1 MSKQKSNNK
10 MKFNIY
16 WIYLL
21 IGIFFIGVQFSNN
34 SSNGKKTNWQNVK
47 ENMIKN
53 NDIEKIVIINR
64 EKANVYVKQE
74 AIKSKDVYK
83 NINKNPIGGEIR
95 GPHYYFIIGSVEN
108 FENEIRTTCENL
120 NINEINVEYIN
131 KKDVFGELLSWII
144 PLLIMIGIYL
154 VIIV

>member
-53 NDIEKIVIINR
+53 KDIEKIVIINHTF
-64 EKANVYVKQE
+64 N
-74 AIKSKDVYK
+74 
-83 NINKNPIGGEIR
+83 
-95 GPHYYFIIGSVEN
+95 
-108 FENEIRTTCENL
+108 
-120 NINEINVEYIN
+120 
-131 KKDVFGELLSWII
+131 
-144 PLLIMIGIYL
+144 
-154 VIIV
+154 